1 MNLLNSRSR
10 KHFFFEFTALFTHT
24 TPELVLEIAV
34 LGPKFCPACEWCS
47 FTIHLASHSRG
58 PHSYISAEPWIDCSD
73 KTFMDSREVHF
84 FMMRMIANT
93 IKNAT
98 ACLQKRENANV

>member
-1 MNLLNSRSR
+1 MSLLNSFSR
-10 KHFFFEFTALFTHT
+10 KHFYFFDFTALFTHT

-58 PHSYISAEPWIDCSD
+58 PHTVSLQSHGLIVRIKPSCIAGKYIFYDANDC
-73 KTFMDSREVHF
+73 EY
-84 FMMRMIANT
+84 N
-93 IKNAT
+93 
-98 ACLQKRENANV
+98 